1 MATGRGS
8 LSIRCTG
15 VQETIERQHRSW
27 RLKTMEQE
35 KGIWMLQL
43 DVMSD
48 ASTILLNASFQCVH
62 KTVLFRHH
70 KKGETKPM
78 SLLSYCLHYALC
90 CMLLSVF
97 KLHFVNSVYFS
108 QCICQ
113 PLLKLSNNEVGIAC
127 IYLANSTISKRILN
141 RFERFLNEILVMMQQ
156 FHKLDFLLYFTGKN
170 KTKQHTPER
179 HIV

>member
-1 MATGRGS
+1 MTAFMPLAMEKDLRCDLMATGRGS

-62 KTVLFRHH
+62 KTVVFRH
-70 KKGETKPM
+70 KKGRPSQCPDFHPCKFLTVCTM
-78 SLLSYCLHYALC
+78 HFVSCCYQYLSFLLLSQSIF
-90 CMLLSVF
+90 LSVF
-97 KLHFVNSVYFS
+97 VSPFSSSPTMKL
-108 QCICQ
+108 
-113 PLLKLSNNEVGIAC
+113 E
-127 IYLANSTISKRILN
+127 
-141 RFERFLNEILVMMQQ
+141 
-156 FHKLDFLLYFTGKN
+156 
-170 KTKQHTPER
+170 
-179 HIV
+179 